1 MNFSKCFYSKTACV
15 LAAISLNGEPTKEQ
29 GNLGLYVLTTIMQL
43 VGYAHFCAMIV
54 TWL

>member
-1 MNFSKCFYSKTACV
+1 MVYV
-15 LAAISLNGEPTKEQ
+15 LVATFPNGEPTKEQ

-54 TWL
+54 MWL